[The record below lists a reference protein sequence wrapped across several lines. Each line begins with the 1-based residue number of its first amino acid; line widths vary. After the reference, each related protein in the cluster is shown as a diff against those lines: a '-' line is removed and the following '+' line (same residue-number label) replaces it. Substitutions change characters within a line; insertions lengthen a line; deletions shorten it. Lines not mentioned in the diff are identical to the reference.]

1 MSLPESVID
10 SWLKTHATDDSYPV
24 HEVKEGAEWEFV
36 KIKGGKELCL
46 YPFTKNSIR
55 YLYKYGLTQG
65 HQTPRYIIRDIIE
78 PVVTDILVDK
88 NNFPSIKYNI
98 VNVNTKNTD
107 FFFMTQEDP
116 EEAAKKI
123 VELVHKK
130 LPGYYRTPASQIQ
143 VLTPMQRG
151 VVGATNLNMALQEA
165 LNPQGESLRRSGF
178 VYRPNDKVMQ
188 IKNNFQICF
197 HCKPSEDRE

>member
-1 MSLPESVID
+1 MNAGENLCRISSIVGTTSNYLQNNFRDNHKDRITQYVYIPSDVFDENGIFEFVGRYLNTMSLPESVID
-10 SWLKTHATDDSYPV
+10 SWLKTHAADDSYPV

-98 VNVNTKNTD
+98 VNVNTT
-107 FFFMTQEDP
+107 
-116 EEAAKKI
+116 
-123 VELVHKK
+123 LS
-130 LPGYYRTPASQIQ
+130 YRIHTLYI
-143 VLTPMQRG
+143 LYIT
-151 VVGATNLNMALQEA
+151 
-165 LNPQGESLRRSGF
+165 RR
-178 VYRPNDKVMQ
+178 N
-188 IKNNFQICF
+188 
-197 HCKPSEDRE
+197 